1 MSDNIHKRPKGA
13 ARILTAVVAG
23 VLALSLAGCA
33 AFDSWV
39 GDVKGELTGNAF
51 TMKAYSNTG
60 ELTMTAH
67 GRRPGRRRV
76 SPTAPTMTAEKSGS
90 ASSDCTTAVA

>member
-1 MSDNIHKRPKGA
+1 MSGNIHKRPKGA

-39 GDVKGELTGNAF
+39 GDVKG
-51 TMKAYSNTG
+51 
-60 ELTMTAH
+60 
-67 GRRPGRRRV
+67 
-76 SPTAPTMTAEKSGS
+76 
-90 ASSDCTTAVA
+90 